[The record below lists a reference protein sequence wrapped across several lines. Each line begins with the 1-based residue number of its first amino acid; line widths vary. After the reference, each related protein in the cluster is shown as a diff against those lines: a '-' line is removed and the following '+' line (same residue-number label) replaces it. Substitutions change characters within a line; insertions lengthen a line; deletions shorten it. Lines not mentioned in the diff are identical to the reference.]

1 MPVANDFIR
10 TEARLENDRRLIAA
24 IAAIVDHA
32 SEHAGMADARRQ
44 ALSLAALQT
53 CRIAWPAL
61 NGREPTVEVTCDQ
74 YGDRVEVVIQGPR
87 AADPGTE
94 ARLKDLQKQIDRLTT
109 ENHQDSLRITL
120 VEYLSPRQ

>member
-1 MPVANDFIR
+1 MPVANEFIR

-24 IAAIVDHA
+24 VAAIVDHA
-32 SEHAGMADARRQ
+32 SERAGMADARRR
-44 ALSLAALQT
+44 ALAYATEQT

-74 YGDRVEVVIQGPR
+74 HGDRVEVVIQGPR
-87 AADPGTE
+87 ATEPGTE